1 MMTRRAAG
9 ALLAGLLGGALTL
22 GLGSAAS
29 AAVKP
34 HGLFTDGAVLQ
45 RGVRVPVWGAANTGE
60 RVTVEFQGQKVNTTA
75 KDGAWKVWL
84 KPLKAG
90 GPFTLT
96 VSGENTVEV
105 KNVLVGEVWIASG
118 QSNMEW
124 PLTATKTGEQAI
136 AGSADP
142 ELRLLTIAKATSDTP
157 VREVTARWMEAKPDT
172 TPRFSA
178 VAYHFARTLRQ
189 RLKVPVGII
198 HTSWGGTYAEAW
210 TSRETLQ
217 SEPGLTGIV
226 PAYEMAKR
234 TYPFRMMEY
243 RNMVEAQRTAALAE
257 GKEPPKPPNPPGDP
271 GAAGNPNRPS
281 VLYNAMIAPLIPYAI
296 QGAIWYQGESNA
308 GRAYQY
314 QTLFPTMIRNWR
326 EDWGQPDLGFYLVQL
341 APFMAITPEPTESAW
356 AELREAQRLTTLR
369 LPHTG
374 MAVITDVGD
383 EKDIHPRDKQPV
395 GERLAFAALD
405 ETYGMPVEG
414 SGPAYAGMKVEGG
427 KIVLRFDHAEGLAA
441 KGGKLTGFT
450 IAGADRKWVNADAE
464 IRGRTVV
471 VSSPSVSNPV
481 AVRYGWA
488 NFPVLNLWNGAGLP
502 ASPFRTDEFPL
513 TTQPK

>member
-1 MMTRRAAG
+1 MSTRGAAG
-9 ALLAGLLGGALTL
+9 VLLAGVMGGVLTL
-22 GLGSAAS
+22 GLAPAVN

-45 RGVRVPVWGAANTGE
+45 RGMRVPVWGTANTGE
-60 RVTVEFQGQKVNTTA
+60 RVTVQFQGQKVSTTA
-75 KDGAWKVWL
+75 RNGEWKAWL
-84 KPLKAG
+84 KPLRAG

-96 VSGENTVEV
+96 ISGENTVEV

-124 PLTATKTGEQAI
+124 PLSATVGADQAV

-142 ELRLLTIAKATSDTP
+142 QLHLLTIEKATSDKP
-157 VREVTARWMEAKPDT
+157 VREVTAKWVESKPET
-172 TPRFSA
+172 TQRFSA
-178 VAYHFARTLRQ
+178 VAYHFARTLRA
-189 RLKVPVGII
+189 RLKVPVGMI

-210 TSRETLQ
+210 TRREALQ
-217 SEPGLTGIV
+217 SEPGLEGIV
-226 PAYEMAKR
+226 PAYETAKR
-234 TYPFRMMEY
+234 TYALRLMEFR
-243 RNMVEAQRTAALAE
+243 NAVEAQRSAALAA
-257 GKEPPKPPNPPGDP
+257 GKEAPKPPNPPGDP
-271 GAAGNPNRPS
+271 GAAGNPNRPA

-296 QGAIWYQGESNA
+296 KGAIWYQGESNA

-314 QTLFPTMIRNWR
+314 QTLFPAMIRNWR
-326 EDWGQPDLGFYLVQL
+326 EDWGEPNLAFYLVQL

-383 EKDIHPRDKQPV
+383 EKDIHPRDKKPV
-395 GERLAFAALD
+395 GERLAFSALAQ
-405 ETYGMPVEG
+405 TYNLPIEG
-414 SGPAYAGMKVEGG
+414 SGPTYAGMKAEGNQ
-427 KIVLRFDHAEGLAA
+427 IVLRLNHAEGLMA

-450 IAGADRKWVNADAE
+450 IAGADRKWVNANAE

-471 VSSPSVSNPV
+471 VSSPSVPHPV
-481 AVRYGWA
+481 AVRYGWS
-488 NFPVLNLWNGAGLP
+488 NYPVLNLWNGAGLP
-502 ASPFRTDEFPL
+502 ASPFRTDDFPL